1 MSNESISTNKLTIGY
16 RDPHSEVR
24 VQTDLTFSLQTGE
37 MVCMLGPNGCGK
49 STLLRTLAG
58 LQPAI
63 EGEFRIQNSDVSIQN
78 SDVRSQTSKEVALV
92 LTERLSMDNTTVHDV
107 VAMGRYPYTSFLGGL
122 TDEDERIIAESLE
135 KVGFK
140 NSDVRSQSSDVRN
153 QNSDVRSQ
161 SSDVRSQ
168 SSDVRSQSS
177 DVRNQSSDVAK
188 TFFNAHSDGEKQ
200 RILIAKA
207 LAQQTPIILLD
218 EPTAHLD
225 LPHRIL
231 VLRLLRQL
239 AHEQGKTV
247 LISTHELDLALA
259 LSDRILLMTP
269 GKGVQLDTA
278 ENLRKSDAFTRA
290 FGMDIFHPLGG

>member
-1 MSNESISTNKLTIGY
+1 MSNVSISTNSLTIGY
-16 RDPHSEVR
+16 RIASGTEYP
-24 VQTDLTFSLQTGE
+24 VQTDLNFSLHTGE

-58 LQPAI
+58 LQPALS
-63 EGEFRIQNSDVSIQN
+63 GEYKIQNSDRPEKS
-78 SDVRSQTSKEVALV
+78 VALV

-122 TDEDERIIAESLE
+122 SEQDEQVIEESLQQ
-135 KVGFK
+135 VGFLTP
-140 NSDVRSQSSDVRN
+140 SLEGRVGER
-153 QNSDVRSQ
+153 
-161 SSDVRSQ
+161 
-168 SSDVRSQSS
+168 
-177 DVRNQSSDVAK
+177 
-188 TFFNAHSDGEKQ
+188 FFNAHSDGEKQ

-231 VLRLLRQL
+231 ILRLLRQL

-259 LSDRILLMTP
+259 LSDRILLMSP
-269 GKGVQLDTA
+269 AGRGIQLDTPEA
-278 ENLRKSDAFTRA
+278 LKKADAFTSA
-290 FGMDIFHPLGG
+290 FGMDIFNPLG

>member
-1 MSNESISTNKLTIGY
+1 
-16 RDPHSEVR
+16 
-24 VQTDLTFSLQTGE
+24 
-37 MVCMLGPNGCGK
+37 MLGPNGCGK

-58 LQPAI
+58 LQPALS
-63 EGEFRIQNSDVSIQN
+63 GEYTHCDTKHI
-78 SDVRSQTSKEVALV
+78 ALV

-122 TDEDERIIAESLE
+122 TEADEAIIEDSLRQ
-135 KVGFK
+135 VGFI
-140 NSDVRSQSSDVRN
+140 DAA
-153 QNSDVRSQ
+153 
-161 SSDVRSQ
+161 
-168 SSDVRSQSS
+168 
-177 DVRNQSSDVAK
+177 VAQ

-231 VLRLLRQL
+231 ILRLLRNL
-239 AHEQGKTV
+239 AHEQSKTV

-269 GKGVQLDTA
+269 NKGIQLDTA
-278 ENLRKSDAFTRA
+278 ENLKKANAFTSA
-290 FGMDIFHPLGG
+290 FGMDIFDPLG

>member
-1 MSNESISTNKLTIGY
+1 MSNVSISTNSLTIGY
-16 RDPHSEVR
+16 GATIVQRDLS
-24 VQTDLTFSLQTGE
+24 FSLNAGE

-58 LQPAI
+58 LQPALS
-63 EGEFRIQNSDVSIQN
+63 GEYTHSDAKNI
-78 SDVRSQTSKEVALV
+78 ALV

-107 VAMGRYPYTSFLGGL
+107 VALGRYPYSSFLDGL
-122 TDEDERIIAESLE
+122 KKEDEVMIAKSLE
-135 KVGFK
+135 QVGFE
-140 NSDVRSQSSDVRN
+140 QSTIDYTLS
-153 QNSDVRSQ
+153 
-161 SSDVRSQ
+161 
-168 SSDVRSQSS
+168 
-177 DVRNQSSDVAK
+177 

-231 VLRLLRQL
+231 ILRLLRQL
-239 AHEQGKTV
+239 AHEQNKTI

-259 LSDRILLMTP
+259 LSDRILLITP
-269 GKGVQLDTA
+269 GKGIQLDTA
-278 ENLRKSDAFTRA
+278 TNLKKANAFTSA
-290 FGMDIFHPLGG
+290 FGMDIFNPLGEE

>member
-1 MSNESISTNKLTIGY
+1 MSNVSISTNSLTIGY
-16 RDPHSEVR
+16 RGQKSEVR
-24 VQTDLTFSLQTGE
+24 VQTDLTFSLNAGE

-58 LQPAI
+58 LQPALG
-63 EGEFRIQNSDVSIQN
+63 GEYTHSDAKNI
-78 SDVRSQTSKEVALV
+78 ALV

-107 VAMGRYPYTSFLGGL
+107 VALGRYPYSSFLDGL
-122 TDEDERIIAESLE
+122 KKEDEEIIAKSLE
-135 KVGFK
+135 QVGFDLSTF
-140 NSDVRSQSSDVRN
+140 NFHLS
-153 QNSDVRSQ
+153 
-161 SSDVRSQ
+161 
-168 SSDVRSQSS
+168 
-177 DVRNQSSDVAK
+177 
-188 TFFNAHSDGEKQ
+188 FFNAHSDGEKQ

-231 VLRLLRQL
+231 ILRLLRQL
-239 AHEQGKTV
+239 AHDQNKTI

-269 GKGVQLDTA
+269 GKGIQLDTA
-278 ENLRKSDAFTRA
+278 ENLKRANAFTSA
-290 FGMDIFHPLGG
+290 FGMDIFNPLG

>member
-1 MSNESISTNKLTIGY
+1 MYNVSISTNNLSIGY
-16 RDPHSEVR
+16 RFRTGASRPFGETV
-24 VQTDLTFSLQTGE
+24 VQSDLSFSLYEGE

-58 LQPAI
+58 LQPPLAGDSKVESRKSKVESQKAI
-63 EGEFRIQNSDVSIQN
+63 
-78 SDVRSQTSKEVALV
+78 ALV
-92 LTERLSMDNTTVHDV
+92 LTERLSMENTTVHDV

-122 TDEDERIIAESLE
+122 TDKDETIIAQSLQQ
-135 KVGFK
+135 VGF
-140 NSDVRSQSSDVRN
+140 DQPVGRS
-153 QNSDVRSQ
+153 
-161 SSDVRSQ
+161 
-168 SSDVRSQSS
+168 
-177 DVRNQSSDVAK
+177 
-188 TFFNAHSDGEKQ
+188 FFNAHSDGEKQ

-239 AHEQGKTV
+239 AHEQGKTI

-259 LSDRILLMTP
+259 LSDRILLMSP
-269 GKGVQLDTA
+269 KAQGVQLDTA
-278 ENLRKSDAFTRA
+278 ENLKKADAFTSA
-290 FGMDIFHPLGG
+290 FGMDIFHYL

>member
-1 MSNESISTNKLTIGY
+1 
-16 RDPHSEVR
+16 
-24 VQTDLTFSLQTGE
+24 
-37 MVCMLGPNGCGK
+37 MLGPNGCGK

-58 LQPAI
+58 LQPALS
-63 EGEFRIQNSDVSIQN
+63 GEYKIQNSDRPEKS
-78 SDVRSQTSKEVALV
+78 VALV

-122 TDEDERIIAESLE
+122 SEQDERIIAESLQQ
-135 KVGFK
+135 VGFLTP
-140 NSDVRSQSSDVRN
+140 SLEGRVGER
-153 QNSDVRSQ
+153 
-161 SSDVRSQ
+161 
-168 SSDVRSQSS
+168 
-177 DVRNQSSDVAK
+177 
-188 TFFNAHSDGEKQ
+188 FFNSHSDGEKQ

-231 VLRLLRQL
+231 ILRLLRQL

-259 LSDRILLMTP
+259 LSDRILLMSP
-269 GKGVQLDTA
+269 VGRGIQLDTPEA
-278 ENLRKSDAFTRA
+278 LKKADAFTSA
-290 FGMDIFHPLGG
+290 FGMDIFSPLG

>member
-1 MSNESISTNKLTIGY
+1 MSNVSISTNKLTIGY
-16 RDPHSEVR
+16 RFRTGASRPFGEAV
-24 VQTDLTFSLQTGE
+24 VQSDLTFSLCEGE

-58 LQPAI
+58 LQPALS
-63 EGEFRIQNSDVSIQN
+63 GEFTRGDAKHI
-78 SDVRSQTSKEVALV
+78 ALV

-107 VAMGRYPYTSFLGGL
+107 VALGRYPYSSFLDGL
-122 TDEDERIIAESLE
+122 TEEDEQIIAQSLQA
-135 KVGFK
+135 VGFSPAPSGEGWK
-140 NSDVRSQSSDVRN
+140 GVT
-153 QNSDVRSQ
+153 
-161 SSDVRSQ
+161 
-168 SSDVRSQSS
+168 
-177 DVRNQSSDVAK
+177 

-207 LAQQTPIILLD
+207 MAQQTPIILLD

-231 VLRLLRQL
+231 ILRLLRRL
-239 AHEQGKTV
+239 AHEQNKTI

-278 ENLRKSDAFTRA
+278 ENLKKADAFTSA
-290 FGMDIFHPLGG
+290 FSMDIFSPLG

>member
-1 MSNESISTNKLTIGY
+1 
-16 RDPHSEVR
+16 
-24 VQTDLTFSLQTGE
+24 
-37 MVCMLGPNGCGK
+37 MLGPNGCGK

-58 LQPAI
+58 LQPALSGQFTI
-63 EGEFRIQNSDVSIQN
+63 LIPKGERLFHNAQCTMHNAAK
-78 SDVRSQTSKEVALV
+78 TLALV
-92 LTERLSMDNTTVHDV
+92 LTERLSMEHTTVHDV

-122 TDEDERIIAESLE
+122 TAEDEAIIEEALRS
-135 KVGFK
+135 VGFEGMH
-140 NSDVRSQSSDVRN
+140 NAQLTINNVQST
-153 QNSDVRSQ
+153 
-161 SSDVRSQ
+161 
-168 SSDVRSQSS
+168 
-177 DVRNQSSDVAK
+177 A
-188 TFFNAHSDGEKQ
+188 FNAHSDGEKQ

-239 AHEQGKTV
+239 AHEQNKTV

-269 GKGVQLDTA
+269 GKGIQLDTA
-278 ENLRKSDAFTRA
+278 EHLKATDAFTSA
-290 FGMDIFHPLGG
+290 FGMDIFNPLG

>member
-1 MSNESISTNKLTIGY
+1 MSNVSISTNSLTIGY
-16 RDPHSEVR
+16 RIASGTEYP
-24 VQTDLTFSLQTGE
+24 VQTDLNFSLHTGE

-58 LQPAI
+58 LQPALS
-63 EGEFRIQNSDVSIQN
+63 GEYKIQNSDRPEKS
-78 SDVRSQTSKEVALV
+78 VALV

-122 TDEDERIIAESLE
+122 SEQDEEIIAASLQA
-135 KVGFK
+135 VGFDLVAL
-140 NSDVRSQSSDVRN
+140 NSTLSP
-153 QNSDVRSQ
+153 
-161 SSDVRSQ
+161 
-168 SSDVRSQSS
+168 
-177 DVRNQSSDVAK
+177 
-188 TFFNAHSDGEKQ
+188 FNAHSDGEKQ

-231 VLRLLRQL
+231 ILRLLRQL

-259 LSDRILLMTP
+259 LSDRILLMSP
-269 GKGVQLDTA
+269 AGRGIQLDTSEA
-278 ENLRKSDAFTRA
+278 LKKADAFTSA
-290 FGMDIFHPLGG
+290 FGMDIFSPLG

>member
-1 MSNESISTNKLTIGY
+1 MSNVSISTNKLSIGY
-16 RDPHSEVR
+16 RVQSTEYR
-24 VQTDLTFSLQTGE
+24 VQTDLDFALMQGE

-58 LQPAI
+58 LQPALS
-63 EGEFRIQNSDVSIQN
+63 GEFTHCDAKNI
-78 SDVRSQTSKEVALV
+78 ALV
-92 LTERLSMDNTTVHDV
+92 LTERLSMENTTVHDV

-122 TDEDERIIAESLE
+122 TKDDEAIIEEALQQ
-135 KVGFK
+135 VGFA
-140 NSDVRSQSSDVRN
+140 DTEVGE
-153 QNSDVRSQ
+153 
-161 SSDVRSQ
+161 
-168 SSDVRSQSS
+168 
-177 DVRNQSSDVAK
+177 
-188 TFFNAHSDGEKQ
+188 TMFNAHSDGEKQ

-239 AHEQGKTV
+239 AHEQNKTV

-269 GKGVQLDTA
+269 HKGIQLDTA
-278 ENLRKSDAFTRA
+278 DALKKADAFTSA
-290 FGMDIFHPLGG
+290 FGMDIFSPLG

>member
-1 MSNESISTNKLTIGY
+1 MSSVSISTNKLTIGY
-16 RDPHSEVR
+16 GETV
-24 VQTDLTFSLQTGE
+24 VQRDLTFSLYAGE

-58 LQPAI
+58 LQPALS
-63 EGEFRIQNSDVSIQN
+63 GEYTHCDAKNI
-78 SDVRSQTSKEVALV
+78 ALV
-92 LTERLSMDNTTVHDV
+92 LTERLSLENTTVHDV

-122 TDEDERIIAESLE
+122 TPEDESIIAESLLQ
-135 KVGFK
+135 VGFDLSPF
-140 NSDVRSQSSDVRN
+140 NFHLS
-153 QNSDVRSQ
+153 
-161 SSDVRSQ
+161 
-168 SSDVRSQSS
+168 
-177 DVRNQSSDVAK
+177 
-188 TFFNAHSDGEKQ
+188 FFNNHSDGEKQ

-231 VLRLLRQL
+231 ILRLLRNL
-239 AHEQGKTV
+239 AHEQGKTI

-269 GKGVQLDTA
+269 GKGIQLDTA
-278 ENLRKSDAFTRA
+278 DNLRKTDAFTSA
-290 FGMDIFHPLGG
+290 FGMDIFNPLAG

>member
-1 MSNESISTNKLTIGY
+1 MSNVSISTNKLTIGY
-16 RDPHSEVR
+16 GATL
-24 VQTDLTFSLQTGE
+24 VQRDLTFSLNAGE

-58 LQPAI
+58 LQPALS
-63 EGEFRIQNSDVSIQN
+63 GDYTHSDAKNI
-78 SDVRSQTSKEVALV
+78 ALV

-107 VAMGRYPYTSFLGGL
+107 VALGRYPYSSFLDGL
-122 TDEDERIIAESLE
+122 KKEDEEIIAESLRQ
-135 KVGFK
+135 VGFE
-140 NSDVRSQSSDVRN
+140 NLDIS
-153 QNSDVRSQ
+153 
-161 SSDVRSQ
+161 
-168 SSDVRSQSS
+168 
-177 DVRNQSSDVAK
+177 K

-231 VLRLLRQL
+231 ILRLLRTL
-239 AHEQGKTV
+239 AHEQGKTI

-269 GKGVQLDTA
+269 QKGIQLDTA
-278 ENLRKSDAFTRA
+278 ENLKKANAFTSA
-290 FGMDIFHPLGG
+290 FSMDIFNPLGVE

>member
-16 RDPHSEVR
+16 KPTSGSSLKGREEV
-24 VQTDLTFSLQTGE
+24 VQSNLTFSLQQGE

-63 EGEFRIQNSDVSIQN
+63 EGEFRIQNSEFRVQN
-78 SDVRSQTSKEVALV
+78 SDVRTQKSKEVALV

-122 TDEDERIIAESLE
+122 TAEDERIIVESLE
-135 KVGFK
+135 KVGF
-140 NSDVRSQSSDVRN
+140 
-153 QNSDVRSQ
+153 QN
-161 SSDVRSQ
+161 
-168 SSDVRSQSS
+168 SDVRSQSS
-177 DVRNQSSDVAK
+177 DVRNQSSEVAK

-278 ENLRKSDAFTRA
+278 ENLRKTDAFTQA

>member
-1 MSNESISTNKLTIGY
+1 MSNVSISTNKLTIGY
-16 RDPHSEVR
+16 GEAV
-24 VQTDLTFSLQTGE
+24 VQADLDFSLHAGE

-58 LQPAI
+58 LQPALGGDFTHCDAKNI
-63 EGEFRIQNSDVSIQN
+63 
-78 SDVRSQTSKEVALV
+78 ALV

-122 TDEDERIIAESLE
+122 TEKDETIIAEALQQ
-135 KVGFK
+135 VGFDNQQSTIG
-140 NSDVRSQSSDVRN
+140 NS
-153 QNSDVRSQ
+153 
-161 SSDVRSQ
+161 
-168 SSDVRSQSS
+168 
-177 DVRNQSSDVAK
+177 
-188 TFFNAHSDGEKQ
+188 FFNAHSDGEKQ

-231 VLRLLRQL
+231 ILRLLRHL
-239 AHEQGKTV
+239 AHEQSKTV

-269 GKGVQLDTA
+269 GKGIQLDTA
-278 ENLRKSDAFTRA
+278 DNLKKANAFTSA
-290 FGMDIFHPLGG
+290 FGMDIFDPLG

>member
-1 MSNESISTNKLTIGY
+1 MYSVSISTNKLSIGY
-16 RDPHSEVR
+16 ADKGRKSKVEGR
-24 VQTDLTFSLQTGE
+24 KTVQSDLSFSLYAGE

-58 LQPAI
+58 LQPPLGGEYSLNSLPMG
-63 EGEFRIQNSDVSIQN
+63 EGRGEAS
-78 SDVRSQTSKEVALV
+78 LV
-92 LTERLSMDNTTVHDV
+92 LTERLSMENTTVHDV

-122 TDEDERIIAESLE
+122 TDKDEAIIAQSLQQ
-135 KVGFK
+135 VGFAP
-140 NSDVRSQSSDVRN
+140 SHQGEGRGGATS
-153 QNSDVRSQ
+153 
-161 SSDVRSQ
+161 
-168 SSDVRSQSS
+168 
-177 DVRNQSSDVAK
+177 
-188 TFFNAHSDGEKQ
+188 FFNAHSDGEKQ

-231 VLRLLRQL
+231 VLRLLRSL
-239 AHEQGKTV
+239 AHEQGKTI

-278 ENLRKSDAFTRA
+278 ENLKKSGAFMTA
-290 FGMDIFHPLGG
+290 FGMDIFNPLG

>member
-1 MSNESISTNKLTIGY
+1 MSNVSISTNKLTIGY
-16 RDPHSEVR
+16 GSTL
-24 VQTDLTFSLQTGE
+24 VQRDLTFSLNAGE

-58 LQPAI
+58 LQPALS
-63 EGEFRIQNSDVSIQN
+63 GDYTHSDAKNI
-78 SDVRSQTSKEVALV
+78 ALV

-107 VAMGRYPYTSFLGGL
+107 VALGRYPYSSFLDGL
-122 TDEDERIIAESLE
+122 KKEDEEIIAESLRQ
-135 KVGFK
+135 VGFE
-140 NSDVRSQSSDVRN
+140 NLDIS
-153 QNSDVRSQ
+153 
-161 SSDVRSQ
+161 
-168 SSDVRSQSS
+168 
-177 DVRNQSSDVAK
+177 K

-231 VLRLLRQL
+231 ILRLLRTL
-239 AHEQGKTV
+239 AHEQGKTI

-269 GKGVQLDTA
+269 QKGIQLDTA
-278 ENLRKSDAFTRA
+278 ENLKKANAFTTA
-290 FGMDIFHPLGG
+290 FSMDIFNPLGVE

>member
-1 MSNESISTNKLTIGY
+1 MSNVSISTNSLTIGY
-16 RDPHSEVR
+16 RIASGTEYP
-24 VQTDLTFSLQTGE
+24 VQTDLNFSLHTGE

-58 LQPAI
+58 LQPALS
-63 EGEFRIQNSDVSIQN
+63 GEYKIQNSDRPEKS
-78 SDVRSQTSKEVALV
+78 VALV
-92 LTERLSMDNTTVHDV
+92 LTERLSMDNTTMHDV

-122 TDEDERIIAESLE
+122 SEQDEEIIAASLE
-135 KVGFK
+135 AVGFDLVAL
-140 NSDVRSQSSDVRN
+140 NS
-153 QNSDVRSQ
+153 
-161 SSDVRSQ
+161 
-168 SSDVRSQSS
+168 
-177 DVRNQSSDVAK
+177 
-188 TFFNAHSDGEKQ
+188 TFSPFNAHSDGEKQ

-231 VLRLLRQL
+231 ILRLLRQL

-259 LSDRILLMTP
+259 LSDRILLMSP
-269 GKGVQLDTA
+269 AGRGIQLDTPEA
-278 ENLRKSDAFTRA
+278 LKKADAFTSA
-290 FGMDIFHPLGG
+290 FGMDIFSPLG